1 MCQDKLVR
9 DHVQLDIETPELFE
23 RQKSISIF
31 VKDGTVYFILA
42 SQLNSIL
49 NMKLSLDYGLKA
61 GLVTLEEY
69 QSRLNDPYYR
79 GGILQLTKD
88 NFEQYLES
96 DGVIVLEQDELKELL
111 FHGFS
116 DDEAAR
122 LYTVVENKLSYNDP
136 ISTSQLQNDLF
147 KIHQIL
153 SRLPLFY
160 VNFDTEVYLH
170 MDWNFIHADFVY
182 EGWFAKA
189 MDFGYLI
196 PDEFSYWKIDG
207 RNYWKFH
214 QLPI

>member
-1 MCQDKLVR
+1 M
-9 DHVQLDIETPELFE
+9 
-23 RQKSISIF
+23 
-31 VKDGTVYFILA
+31 
-42 SQLNSIL
+42 
-49 NMKLSLDYGLKA
+49 
-61 GLVTLEEY
+61 
-69 QSRLNDPYYR
+69 
-79 GGILQLTKD
+79 QLTKD

-96 DGVIVLEQDELKELL
+96 DGVIVLEQDKLKELL

-160 VNFDTEVYLH
+160 VNFDTKVYLH

-182 EGWFAKA
+182 EGWFAKE

-196 PDEFSYWKIDG
+196 PDEFCYWKIDG

>member
-1 MCQDKLVR
+1 MCQDKLIR
-9 DHVQLDIETPELFE
+9 NHVQLDIETPELFE
-23 RQKSISIF
+23 RQKNISIF

-69 QSRLNDPYYR
+69 QNSLNARYYR
-79 GGILQLTKD
+79 DGIWQLTKD
-88 NFEQYLES
+88 NFEQYLELDS
-96 DGVIVLEQDELKELL
+96 VVILEQDKLKELL

-116 DDEAAR
+116 DEAAR

-153 SRLPLFY
+153 SRLPLF
-160 VNFDTEVYLH
+160 
-170 MDWNFIHADFVY
+170 
-182 EGWFAKA
+182 
-189 MDFGYLI
+189 
-196 PDEFSYWKIDG
+196 
-207 RNYWKFH
+207 
-214 QLPI
+214 

>member
-1 MCQDKLVR
+1 MCQDKLIR
-9 DHVQLDIETPELFE
+9 NHVQLDIETPELFE
-23 RQKSISIF
+23 RQKNISIF

-79 GGILQLTKD
+79 SGILQLTKD

-96 DGVIVLEQDELKELL
+96 DGVIVLEQEELKELL

-116 DDEAAR
+116 DEAAR

-160 VNFDTEVYLH
+160 VNFDTKVYLH

-182 EGWFAKA
+182 EGWFAKE
-189 MDFGYLI
+189 MDFGFQTTFLLWVWFGEEVI
-196 PDEFSYWKIDG
+196 YWY
-207 RNYWKFH
+207 R
-214 QLPI
+214 